1 MLQPPV
7 GSLSRGQAPSRL
19 SAKLRCRR
27 PSAAAGPVLA
37 HPGRPERVSELLVSP
52 LEAASLR
59 FSSPGRLLW
68 QIGTRDRALAAA
80 PAGRGDS
87 KTQWLGRWS
96 ESFQQVPALPS
107 PWSRRTVPSQA
118 APRSSCGHRPRS
130 PLWTWG
136 EVFQSRRQGVPRTS
150 EAGRQTPRWQGRRTS
165 GQQGGRVRGGLVNFS
180 RCPSPCVSRWAGAR
194 VQPGGPA
201 APGHGSGER
210 ARRPAGKCERT
221 RDCAA
226 LRLGPAVH

>member
-1 MLQPPV
+1 MQPPV

-19 SAKLRCRR
+19 AAKLRCRR

-37 HPGRPERVSELLVSP
+37 HPGRPERVSELPVSP

-59 FSSPGRLLW
+59 LSSPGRLLW
-68 QIGTRDRALAAA
+68 QTGTRDRALAAA
-80 PAGRGDS
+80 PAGRGDG

-96 ESFQQVPALPS
+96 ESFQRVPALPS
-107 PWSRRTVPSQA
+107 PRSRRTVPSQA

-150 EAGRQTPRWQGRRTS
+150 GAGRRTPRWQGRRTS
-165 GQQGGRVRGGLVNFS
+165 GQQGRRVRGGLVNFS
-180 RCPSPCVSRWAGAR
+180 RCPSPCVSRRAGAR
-194 VQPGGPA
+194 VQPGSPA

-210 ARRPAGKCERT
+210 ARRPAGECERT
-221 RDCAA
+221 RHRAA